1 MGIMTDDFNLL
12 LKKNDSILSEVID
25 DLNKIKNHGVD
36 IPSCITSND
45 LKFLNDKFVLEI
57 NQLNKALN
65 KLNSYQKTLKSV
77 YSGYKKQYEQVVID
91 SKKLM
96 S

>member
-1 MGIMTDDFNLL
+1 MMGIMTDDFNLL

-45 LKFLNDKFVLEI
+45 LKFLNDKLVLEI

-65 KLNSYQKTLKSV
+65 KLNSYQNTLKSI
-77 YSGYKKQYEQVVID
+77 YSGYKKRHTTRKTIHYHE
-91 SKKLM
+91 
-96 S
+96 